1 MRGQGA
7 KLLFEQ
13 LEEVDPAL
21 YRSLEW
27 LMNEP
32 DSTKMLETFFSV
44 TETDETER
52 PFVPETVGANG
63 AVLILDSETPAATV
77 SGAGPGANTADDT
90 VRTAASCS
98 AATDAS
104 SSTAS
109 SAVSTAGSKRAQGL
123 VSSAVRG
130 HPVLGKGQGKVKVR
144 EIELVPGGTKKAV
157 TERNKAEYAELYA
170 QYKMAKAE
178 GLGISGKECAC

>member
-21 YRSLEW
+21 HRSLEW

-77 SGAGPGANTADDT
+77 SGAGPGAHTADDS